1 MSTQPQ
7 SGVTATANSHALFL
21 TFNQTRAAQAVEK
34 ARAVITQIPDLQ
46 AQINQQY
53 PDAGL
58 HIVVGIGSAY
68 WDIICG
74 SPRPN
79 ELQAFPAMENGLSIA
94 PSTPVDL
101 LFHIRSERHDL
112 NFQLANDL
120 QQRLDS
126 AMVLVEDIHGFR
138 YLDSRDLTGF
148 VDGTENPE
156 GAHRH
161 EVAVVEDDTEF
172 AGGSYIH
179 IQRYEHDL
187 PVWEAQ
193 PLKTQEDAIGRSK
206 ADNTEY
212 ASADKPTTAHVK
224 RASVKDADGQSLE
237 ILRHSM
243 PYGTLKSCGL
253 LFASY
258 CHTPVN
264 FTAMLQSMVYGEHGK
279 NSDELLKYTQA
290 VTGHAFFAPSTPFLQ
305 SLSSKDEASI

>member
-7 SGVTATANSHALFL
+7 TGVTATANSHALFL
-21 TFNQTRAAQAVEK
+21 TFNQTRAPHAVEQVRSVVAQA
-34 ARAVITQIPDLQ
+34 PDLQ
-46 AQINQQY
+46 KQINQQH
-53 PDAGL
+53 PGADL
-58 HIVVGIGSAY
+58 HLVVAIGSAY
-68 WDIICG
+68 WDIICEG
-74 SPRPN
+74 PRPT

-112 NFQLANDL
+112 NFQLANNI
-120 QQRLDS
+120 QQRLQS

-161 EVAVVEDDTEF
+161 EVAVVNDDTEF

-187 PVWEAQ
+187 PIWDAQ
-193 PLKTQEDAIGRSK
+193 PLKTQEDAIGRTK
-206 ADNTEY
+206 TDNIEY
-212 ASADKPTTAHVK
+212 ASADKPATAHVK
-224 RASVKDADGQSLE
+224 RASVKNADGESLE

-258 CHTPVN
+258 CHTPAN

-279 NSDELLKYTQA
+279 HSDELLKYTQA
-290 VTGHAFFAPSTPFLQ
+290 VTGHSFFAPSASFLQ
-305 SLSSKDEASI
+305 ALSPTH